1 MTVNKYT
8 VNKRKFHTH
17 SLYMD
22 CVWYDTHLYVVRLI
36 IFRQNHLAQQLNL
49 GIVRQPLIN
58 NSPGI

>member
-22 CVWYDTHLYVVRLI
+22 CVGMTPICMWLD
-36 IFRQNHLAQQLNL
+36 
-49 GIVRQPLIN
+49 
-58 NSPGI
+58 